1 MFSFFKK
8 KSSLPQAPSWANW
21 FTPEEFQHF
30 QETVSRYFQSQNLNF
45 TWGDGV
51 IEVENDQ
58 FGFKQLGL
66 VNLAQSCKQNAL
78 GLYPAIV
85 TDHFETLKKARQFE
99 VEFKEDVAYF
109 DKIKHYLGVRLYPD
123 SHVQQ
128 IGKEHVIGK
137 KFSDDIYAMLVFD
150 LPHSIMNVQ
159 PAQAENWGK
168 TLDELFE
175 IGQQNIRKNYPVK
188 PSQETFSDFNIWF
201 FNSDHF
207 FTPNVVFD
215 LENMPQVLGKQG
227 ALVGIP
233 HRHSVIVYPIDS
245 IKVVEAINKLIPAI
259 YGMNQEGPG
268 SVSNQIFWYKAG
280 QFQPIRY
287 ELTEKELRLFPA
299 GDFIQMLETF
309 S

>member
-8 KSSLPQAPSWANW
+8 KSSLPQVPSWASW

-30 QETVSRYFQSQNLNF
+30 QETVNRYFQTQNLGL

-51 IEVENDQ
+51 IEIENEQ
-58 FGFKQLGL
+58 FGYKQLGM
-66 VNLAQSCKQNAL
+66 VNLAQSCKQSDL
-78 GLYPAIV
+78 RQYPAIV

-99 VEFKEDVAYF
+99 VQFKEDVVDF
-109 DKIKHYLGVRLYPD
+109 EKIKHYLGVRLYPD
-123 SHVQQ
+123 SQAQ
-128 IGKEHVIGK
+128 RLGQEHVMGK
-137 KFSDDIYAMLVFD
+137 NLSDDIYAMLVFD

-168 TLDELFE
+168 SLDELFDTGLE
-175 IGQQNIRKNYPVK
+175 NIRKNYPVK
-188 PSQETFSDFNIWF
+188 PSQETFADFNIWF

-245 IKVVEAINKLIPAI
+245 IKVIEAINKLIPAI
-259 YGMNQEGPG
+259 YGMNEEGPG
-268 SVSNQIFWYKAG
+268 SISSQIFWYKAG
-280 QFQPIRY
+280 QFQPVRY
-287 ELTEKELRLFPA
+287 ELTTQELRLFPS
-299 GDFIQMLETF
+299 GEFIQMLETLT
-309 S
+309 